1 MRILRII
8 AGGALMLVGGYLA
21 LVSLVVGCTRQSQ
34 AMSEGDA
41 VQWLLFLQGLPPS
54 IGTYVVGFVGM
65 VLAGLGWAVAS
76 GGRG

>member
-41 VQWLLFLQGLPPS
+41 VQWLLFLQG
-54 IGTYVVGFVGM
+54 
-65 VLAGLGWAVAS
+65 VLKEAFS
-76 GGRG
+76 P